1 MLHLENVTKSFDGF
15 QLSDITFD
23 LPKGYIMGLI
33 GPNGSGKTTLLH
45 IIMGLYSVQ
54 TGTVT
59 INEQKV
65 CENEKEVRNKIGF
78 VLNEE
83 LFTRSISLEENAKL
97 YGNYFKAFDFQLL
110 KNYCERFGLQ
120 MNRKLKHF
128 SKGEKLKFQFAFALS
143 HNPELLV
150 LDEPTES
157 FDPEFREEF
166 IQIVTEFV
174 RDGEHS
180 VLLATHLTEE
190 LDRIADY
197 ITFIH
202 QGNLVFSLDKET
214 MLDSY
219 RMVSG
224 EDYKINLISK
234 EHLIYKEK
242 GTYVIKALVNHGKYY
257 HYDKDLVVTRPT
269 TSDIMYYIIKGDR
282 KNDRNG
288 FERLSNAL
296 ERRNSKY
303 F

>member
-1 MLHLENVTKSFDGF
+1 MLHLENVTKRFDSF
-15 QLSDITFD
+15 QLSNITFD

-33 GPNGSGKTTLLH
+33 GQNGSGKTTLLH

-59 INEQKV
+59 FNERNAHEQ
-65 CENEKEVRNKIGF
+65 EKEVKNKIGF

-83 LFTRSISLEENAKL
+83 LFTKGISLEENARL
-97 YGNYFKAFDFQLL
+97 YGNYYNSFDFEIFEH
-110 KNYCERFGLQ
+110 YCERFGLQ
-120 MNRKLKHF
+120 MNRKLKHY

-143 HNPELLV
+143 HNPELLI

-202 QGNLVFSLDKET
+202 KGNLVFSLDKET

-224 EDYKINLISK
+224 ENYKVNLLSK
-234 EHLIYKEK
+234 EQIIYKEK
-242 GTYVIKALVNHGKYY
+242 GTYATKALVKHGKYY
-257 HYDKDLVVTRPT
+257 HYDRELMVSRPT
-269 TSDIMYYIIKGDR
+269 TSDIMYYIIKGDE
-282 KNDRNG
+282 KNGRNR
-288 FERLSNAL
+288 F
-296 ERRNSKY
+296 
-303 F
+303 